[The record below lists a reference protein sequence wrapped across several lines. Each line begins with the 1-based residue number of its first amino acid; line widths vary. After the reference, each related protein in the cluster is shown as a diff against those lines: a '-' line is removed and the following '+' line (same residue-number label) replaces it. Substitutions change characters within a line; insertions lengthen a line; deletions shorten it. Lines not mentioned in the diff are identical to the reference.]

1 MWMGL
6 TIEGLGS
13 KLAFDIFGINKIN
26 NEGGKDFCLRFNV
39 WKWNDLRVLL
49 REFNMFSV
57 IDEARFMANDGY
69 VIHGNDASNLF
80 NAIANISKIEKVFR
94 FNGHSWIS
102 DILNKDYNSHLREYS
117 LSPMYDGMD
126 QFGMPDIDLLCIL
139 TSRFGGIKIL

>member
-1 MWMGL
+1 M
-6 TIEGLGS
+6 
-13 KLAFDIFGINKIN
+13 AFDIFGINKIN

-57 IDEARFMANDGY
+57 IDEAGFMANDGY
-69 VIHGNDASNLF
+69 EIHGNDASNLF

-102 DILNKDYNSHLREYS
+102 DILNKDYNCHLREYS
-117 LSPMYDGMD
+117 MSPMYDGMD